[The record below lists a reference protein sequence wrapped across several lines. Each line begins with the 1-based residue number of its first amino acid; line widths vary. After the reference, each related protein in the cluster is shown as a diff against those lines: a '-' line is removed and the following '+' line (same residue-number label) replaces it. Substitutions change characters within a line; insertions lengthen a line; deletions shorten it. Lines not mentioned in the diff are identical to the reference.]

1 MIKVRRSDKRA
12 NVQNYKHHHFEQ
24 AVIQVQTPRNGSVP
38 QWQVP
43 VTCKR
48 MGGKLDYLRERG
60 GLHKP
65 RLDHLHLHLS
75 FPGFTGEY
83 GKPLIEGI
91 QLSILVLLFTLWY
104 FLLFTSFLYI
114 NHTEMVLGKHEL
126 EGKLGEE
133 SLLIKSGVLRDENPL
148 DTSAEFHDFL
158 LACRR
163 GDLRKCQEL
172 IGMGV
177 NINGK
182 DKFDYTPLIIASLC
196 GHYELVQLLLESG
209 ALAERNTFQGE
220 RCIYNAL
227 NDRIRNLLLQYDFS
241 KSSDPYVYWSSHIS
255 TLLGRP
261 NPQTADIS
269 LDAEARSF
277 SLHKF
282 LLASRTP
289 YFRRKLQANPETA
302 SWKLSS
308 TIPVEA
314 FQIAVRYIYLGDVP
328 RDLAPPGSTATEEEV
343 AKGLDRISKLLEI
356 EQLWEAILVG
366 NDRRLA
372 RQRYQDEVARAL
384 GQVTDFFQQSVLA
397 HKMVVDTDRVDDVR
411 WRHDNSI
418 FADVLLRADE
428 PSAEDSDGILL
439 AADSASSG
447 YTSAGIPIGPSHQ
460 AAASNGVRRTR
471 KSVLYPAH
479 KAMLIRSEYFDKM
492 FSGDFV
498 ESKKSEH
505 LHVITVDCSPPVLE
519 LILSFLYTENA
530 ACPLE
535 HALDLLYAADMLF
548 LDSLKNKAAIAIS
561 TLGSGTANA
570 LVDRTHGANDNNND
584 NTSTNTNTNGRA
596 DSPNKDISKAEP
608 EPEGQAEVEP
618 INIYDVIHAAW
629 DLRVQRLEEFA
640 ARYLAHR
647 LEDYIDEPD
656 FHELIRESADRIR
669 KREETDTIELLD
681 DIRYYLSERFRLR
694 FEDAGLEDMM
704 DEEGEMSADMVA
716 ALVNGSGDV
725 VAAAAEKSGQQ
736 GDGEEDKGEVMRTLD
751 GEAAEDEFASDAINY
766 QILLHKIDA
775 MLEGLKLDA

>member
-1 MIKVRRSDKRA
+1 MA
-12 NVQNYKHHHFEQ
+12 
-24 AVIQVQTPRNGSVP
+24 T
-38 QWQVP
+38 
-43 VTCKR
+43 
-48 MGGKLDYLRERG
+48 
-60 GLHKP
+60 
-65 RLDHLHLHLS
+65 RL
-75 FPGFTGEY
+75 
-83 GKPLIEGI
+83 
-91 QLSILVLLFTLWY
+91 
-104 FLLFTSFLYI
+104 
-114 NHTEMVLGKHEL
+114 HEL

-148 DTSAEFHDFL
+148 DTSQEFHDFL

-255 TLLGRP
+255 NLLGRQS
-261 NPQTADIS
+261 PQTADIS
-269 LDAEARSF
+269 LEAETRSF
-277 SLHKF
+277 NLHKF

-314 FQIAVRYIYLGDVP
+314 FQIAVRYIYLGEVP
-328 RDLAPPGSTATEEEV
+328 RDLAPPGSTATEEDV
-343 AKGLDRISKLLEI
+343 AKGLDKISKLLEI

-397 HKMVVDTDRVDDVR
+397 HKMVVDTDRVDEVR

-418 FADVLLRADE
+418 FADILLRADE
-428 PSAEDSDGILL
+428 PSAEDTDGILL
-439 AADSASSG
+439 AADS
-447 YTSAGIPIGPSHQ
+447 TSTSAAGIPIGPSRQ
-460 AAASNGVRRTR
+460 AAAAAESNGVKKAR

-498 ESKKSEH
+498 ESKKSDH

-530 ACPLE
+530 SCPLE

-570 LVDRTHGANDNNND
+570 LVDRTHNNNNTNDNNKTD
-584 NTSTNTNTNGRA
+584 NNNTPKS
-596 DSPNKDISKAEP
+596 DP
-608 EPEGQAEVEP
+608 EPNEFVEVEP

-656 FHELIRESADRIR
+656 FHELIRESADRIQ

-694 FEDAGLEDMM
+694 FEDAGLEEMM
-704 DEEGEMSADMVA
+704 DEEGEMSAEMVA
-716 ALVNGSGDV
+716 ALVNGSSGDV
-725 VAAAAEKSGQQ
+725 AAVVGDKSGKQGDGGDGEAQGNKGGQQ
-736 GDGEEDKGEVMRTLD
+736 GGEEEEGVRTLD

>member
-1 MIKVRRSDKRA
+1 
-12 NVQNYKHHHFEQ
+12 
-24 AVIQVQTPRNGSVP
+24 
-38 QWQVP
+38 
-43 VTCKR
+43 
-48 MGGKLDYLRERG
+48 
-60 GLHKP
+60 
-65 RLDHLHLHLS
+65 
-75 FPGFTGEY
+75 
-83 GKPLIEGI
+83 
-91 QLSILVLLFTLWY
+91 
-104 FLLFTSFLYI
+104 
-114 NHTEMVLGKHEL
+114 MVLGKHEL

-172 IGMGV
+172 IGNGV

-255 TLLGRP
+255 ALLGRP
-261 NPQTADIS
+261 APQTTDIS
-269 LDAEARSF
+269 LDAETRSF
-277 SLHKF
+277 NLHKF

-289 YFRRKLQANPETA
+289 YFRRKLQAAPETA
-302 SWKLSS
+302 SWKVSS

-314 FQIAVRYIYLGDVP
+314 FQIAVRYIYLGEVP

-343 AKGLDRISKLLEI
+343 AKGLDKISKLLEI

-372 RQRYQDEVARAL
+372 RQRYQDEVERAL
-384 GQVTDFFQQSVLA
+384 SQLGDFFQESVLA
-397 HKMVVDTDRVDDVR
+397 HKMVVDTDRVDQVR
-411 WRHDNSI
+411 WKHDNSI
-418 FADVLLRADE
+418 FADILLRADE
-428 PSAEDSDGILL
+428 PAGEEADGPAEPP
-439 AADSASSG
+439 SG
-447 YTSAGIPIGPSHQ
+447 YSAAGIPIGPSPT
-460 AAASNGVRRTR
+460 AGNGAKRAR

-498 ESKKSEH
+498 ESQKAEH
-505 LHVITVDCSPPVLE
+505 LHVITVDCSPAVLE
-519 LILSFLYTENA
+519 LILSFLYTESA

-570 LVDRTHGANDNNND
+570 LVDRTHGVTVAGDAGD
-584 NTSTNTNTNGRA
+584 PT
-596 DSPNKDISKAEP
+596 E
-608 EPEGQAEVEP
+608 QAQVVEVEP

-640 ARYLAHR
+640 ARYLAQR

-656 FHELIRESADRIR
+656 FHDLIRESADRIA

-694 FEDAGLEDMM
+694 FEDAGLEEMM
-704 DEEGEMSADMVA
+704 DEDGEMSDQMVA
-716 ALVNGSGDV
+716 ALANGMAE
-725 VAAAAEKSGQQ
+725 VA
-736 GDGEEDKGEVMRTLD
+736 DGVGTLD
-751 GEAAEDEFASDAINY
+751 GETAEDEFASDAINY
-766 QILLHKIDA
+766 QLLLQKIDA
-775 MLEGLKLDA
+775 MLESLKLDA